1 MDISPCQSRSY
12 KHTRKA
18 NAWTD
23 TASAHVPIGSLMIR
37 SSENSTV
44 VLVGNGKA

>member
-1 MDISPCQSRSY
+1 MSEPPH

-23 TASAHVPIGSLMIR
+23 TASAHVPIGPLMIR
-37 SSENSTV
+37 SSENITV
-44 VLVGNGKA
+44 VIVGNGKA

>member
-1 MDISPCQSRSY
+1 MDISPCQSRSHN
-12 KHTRKA
+12 HTRKA

-23 TASAHVPIGSLMIR
+23 TASAHVPIGSLLIGR
-37 SSENSTV
+37 SENITV

>member
-1 MDISPCQSRSY
+1 MSESLTQSYSE
-12 KHTRKA
+12 A

-23 TASAHVPIGSLMIR
+23 TASAHVPIGPLMIR

>member
-1 MDISPCQSRSY
+1 MSEPPHQ
-12 KHTRKA
+12 HTRKA

-23 TASAHVPIGSLMIR
+23 TASAHVPIGPLMIG
-37 SSENSTV
+37 SSENSNV